1 MRMRPGVTVLLVG
14 VLMIGVSGC
23 ELLDNLLGPVL
34 NKAPVAMIQPSRTS
48 GPAALA
54 VTFDAAE
61 SYDPDGVILNYDWAF
76 GDGETDSGLQVTHSY
91 TEPGRHMVTL
101 TVTDEDGASGRDQ
114 VEIHV
119 TEPASGAAIPLMD
132 HAIAKD
138 VRNGSPVDRTR
149 SFTTSD
155 GRVYVWFQVGPGSGA
170 HTSAVEWY
178 TPQGDLYVTTT
189 DQPSGFGQPGQWAS
203 YSLWHWMGLQSPQG
217 TASSP
222 PSAYPGTWQIVVY
235 VDGERLYSDGF
246 TLQSGTSGGGNAC
259 NVVREEPASVIEG
272 AWERDDAILVF
283 EEQVYWAQAGQE
295 IDVDI
300 DVDRLASGAV
310 TFDGS
315 RDLVPGQLSEVG
327 VYSYYVHVDP
337 VGRPTADRR
346 MNCVLSFGEPIV
358 GIILTDARLDATDS
372 TLGFTARYP
381 TGVASRGVDLDLTDA
396 LTLSADRSQIA
407 IDFHASTVIDAMRV
421 LTFMGQLRLR

>member
-1 MRMRPGVTVLLVG
+1 MRMRRGVTVLLVG

-34 NKAPVAMIQPSRTS
+34 NKAPVALIQPSRTS

-76 GDGETDSGLQVTHSY
+76 GDGETDTGLQATHTY
-91 TEPGRHMVTL
+91 TEPGRYMVTL

-114 VEIHV
+114 VQIEV
-119 TEPASGAAIPLMD
+119 TEPASGATIPLMD

-149 SFTTSD
+149 SFTPSD
-155 GRVYVWFQVGPGSGA
+155 GRVYVWFQVGPGSGL
-170 HTSAVEWY
+170 HSSAVEWY

-189 DQPSGFGQPGQWAS
+189 DHPSGFGQPGQWAS
-203 YSLWHWMGLQSPQG
+203 YSLWHWIGLESPQG
-217 TASSP
+217 TASRP
-222 PSAYPGTWQIVVY
+222 PSAYPGTWQLVVY

-246 TLQSGTSGGGNAC
+246 TLQSGTSGSTAC
-259 NVVREEPASVIEG
+259 NVVREEPASVVEG

-283 EEQVYWAQAGQE
+283 EEQAYWAQAGQE

-300 DVDRLASGAV
+300 DVDQLASGAV
-310 TFDGS
+310 TFDGR
-315 RDLVPGQLSEVG
+315 RDLVPARLSGIG
-327 VYSYYVHVDP
+327 VYSYYVHFDP
-337 VGRPTADRR
+337 VGRSSTERR
-346 MNCVLSFGEPIV
+346 MNCTLSFNERVV
-358 GIILTDARLDATDS
+358 GIVLTDARLDATDS
-372 TLGFTARYP
+372 TLGFMARYP
-381 TGVASRGVDLDLTDA
+381 TGVASRGVDLDLNDA
-396 LTLSADRSQIA
+396 LTLGADRRQIA
-407 IDFHASTVIDAMRV
+407 VDLHASSVIDAMRV
-421 LTFMGQLRLR
+421 VTFMGQPK